1 MKWLRY
7 VNGLVWGFAF
17 MSVMPAHANL
27 AALVA
32 CAIAGNAGGWLIWG
46 QGHGRDIAGMGR

>member
-32 CAIAGNAGGWLIWG
+32 CAIAGNAGGWLIWQ
-46 QGHGRDIAGMGR
+46 QGHTP